1 MIHISD
7 NIFIDEKEFNWDFVR
22 SSGPGG
28 QNVNKV
34 ATAVQ
39 LRFDVVHAEGLPPEV
54 RGRVIKLAGKRV
66 TSEGVLIINARRFRT
81 QERNRSDALERLIGI
96 IRSAS
101 YKQRKRIKTKPTTS
115 SRMKRVQQKRRKSSI
130 KEMRRSIQTNQ
141 D

>member
-7 NIFIDEKEFNWDFVR
+7 KIFIDEKELHWDFVR

-39 LRFDVVHAEGLPPEV
+39 LRFDVAHAEGLPPEV
-54 RGRVIKLAGKRV
+54 RCRAIKLAGKRV
-66 TSEGVLIINARRFRT
+66 TSDGVLIINARRFRT
-81 QERNRSDALERLIGI
+81 QERNRSDALERLIGM

-101 YKQRKRIKTKPTTS
+101 YKQRARIKTKPTTA
-115 SRMKRVQQKRRKSSI
+115 SRIKRVQEKRHKSTI
-130 KEMRRSIQTNQ
+130 KEKRRSIQTNQ

>member
-7 NIFIDEKEFNWDFVR
+7 KIFIDEKELHWDFVR

-39 LRFDVVHAEGLPPEV
+39 LRFDVAHAEGLPPEV
-54 RGRVIKLAGKRV
+54 RRRAIKLAGKRV
-66 TSEGVLIINARRFRT
+66 TSDGVLIINARRFRT
-81 QERNRSDALERLIGI
+81 QERNRSDALERLIGM

-101 YKQRKRIKTKPTTS
+101 YKQRARIKTKPTTA
-115 SRMKRVQQKRRKSSI
+115 SRIKRVQEKRHKSTI
-130 KEMRRSIQTNQ
+130 KEKRRSIQTNQ